1 MELQG
6 YVALKKKEDRI
17 AVNLSPPTSMSGGL
31 TNISGE
37 INCDR
42 TAVTITKTDESGAAN
57 IA

>member
-17 AVNLSPPTSMSGGL
+17 AVNLSPPTSMYGGL
-31 TNISGE
+31 TNIREE